1 MSEISEWLKVMLE
14 EIDRKEEESRESRED
29 QAPVKDDKEKGV
41 PVRPGE
47 GGNDAGEKNDDG

>member
-29 QAPVKDDKEKGV
+29 QAPARDDKEKGV

-47 GGNDAGEKNDDG
+47 AGNEAGEKNDDG

>member
-14 EIDRKEEESRESRED
+14 EIDRKEEDSRDD
-29 QAPVKDDKEKGV
+29 QAPAKDDKEKGV

-47 GGNDAGEKNDDG
+47 GGGEEEEGKKNDG